1 METTFASILAQS
13 LLGESL
19 WLIVIVAFILLLVST
34 ILFLASRYKR
44 CPSDRI
50 LVIYGK
56 VGQDQSARCVHGGG
70 AFVWPLIQDFSYM
83 SLTPMTISIPLQGAL
98 SLQNIRINVP
108 STFTVGV
115 STAKAIMNNAAER
128 LLRLQPR
135 EIEDMAK
142 EIIFG
147 QLRLTVASLTIEQI
161 NQDRE
166 SFLDS
171 IRKNVEPELNK
182 IGLYLINVNI
192 TDITDESDYI
202 ESIGKKAASEA
213 INKAKVDVA
222 EQVKIGDIG
231 EAQANRERAI
241 RVAEHTAESEKGQ
254 KTAEADRRIF
264 VQQQEAVATI
274 GEAEA
279 NRDRSIRVAEN
290 LAQATKGEKKAE
302 ADKRVFVQQQEA
314 EAVKGEKEAEANQ
327 RIFVKQQ
334 EALAVDGENKAMAEI
349 ADYNAQL
356 AIKQA
361 EAFEKGEVAKRQA
374 EVEIQKAQYLAEQ
387 ERLHAE
393 EIVRQETD
401 RRKVEIAA
409 EAQAEKFRREAKGQ
423 ADATLA
429 KYEAEAKG
437 IRQVLDSKAAGYEAL
452 VKSCNGDARAAST
465 LLMIEKIE
473 EIVDR
478 QVEAIKNIKIDK
490 VTVWDS
496 GNNEKGTSS
505 TANFLSGLIRSIPPL
520 HEVAGMAGVELP
532 QYLGDTTDK
541 SEPTTAPQANTTPAA
556 APKPPAK
563 GPTPPKPK
571 DT

>member
-1 METTFASILAQS
+1 MDMMLSQMLAQNT
-13 LLGESL
+13 LGLSL
-19 WLIVIVAFILLLVST
+19 WLIALIAFVLLLVST
-34 ILFLASRYKR
+34 VLFLASRYKR

-56 VGQDQSARCVHGGG
+56 VGQDQSSRCIHGGG
-70 AFVWPLIQDFSYM
+70 AFVWPLIQDYSYM

-115 STAKAIMNNAAER
+115 STDKSIMNNAAER

-166 SFLDS
+166 SFLES

-202 ESIGKKAASEA
+202 ESIGKKAAAEA

-222 EQVKIGDIG
+222 EQAKLGAIG
-231 EAQANRERAI
+231 EAQANRERSI

-254 KTAEADRRIF
+254 KKAEADRRIF
-264 VQQQEAVATI
+264 VQQQETVATV

-279 NRDRSIRVAEN
+279 NRERSIRVAEN
-290 LAQATKGEKKAE
+290 LAQAEKGRKKAE
-302 ADKRVFVQQQEA
+302 ADQRIFVQQQES
-314 EAVKGEKEAEANQ
+314 
-327 RIFVKQQ
+327 
-334 EALAVDGENKAMAEI
+334 LAVDGENKALAEI
-349 ADYNAQL
+349 AEYNAEL
-356 AIKQA
+356 ATRQA
-361 EAFEKGEVAKRQA
+361 EAFEKGEVAKRKA
-374 EVEIQKAQYLAEQ
+374 EVAIQKAQYLAEQ
-387 ERLHAE
+387 ERLNAE
-393 EIVRQETD
+393 EVVRQEIE

-409 EAQAEKFRREAKGQ
+409 EAQAEKYRREAKGQ

-437 IRQVLDSKAAGYEAL
+437 IRQVLDSKAAGYQAL

-473 EIVDR
+473 DIVAR

-532 QYLGDTTDK
+532 PYLGDTTEKPDK
-541 SEPTTAPQANTTPAA
+541 GRTPS
-556 APKPPAK
+556 
-563 GPTPPKPK
+563 GQQTPPEQGKTPEK
-571 DT
+571 SK

>member
-1 METTFASILAQS
+1 MEMMLSAILAQGA
-13 LLGESL
+13 LGSTL
-19 WLIVIVAFILLLVST
+19 WMVVLVAFVLLLVST
-34 ILFLASRYKR
+34 VLFLASRYKR

-56 VGQDQSARCVHGGG
+56 VGHEQSSHCIHGGG
-70 AFVWPLIQDFSYM
+70 TFVWPLIQDYSYI

-108 STFTVGV
+108 STFTVGI
-115 STAKAIMNNAAER
+115 STDKAIMNNAAER

-166 SFLDS
+166 SFLES

-213 INKAKVDVA
+213 INRAKVDVA
-222 EQVKIGDIG
+222 EQVKLGDIG

-254 KTAEADRRIF
+254 KTAEADRRVF
-264 VQQQEAVATI
+264 VQQQETIATI

-290 LAQATKGEKKAE
+290 VAQAEKGRKKAE
-302 ADKRVFVQQQEA
+302 ADQRVFVQQQES
-314 EAVKGEKEAEANQ
+314 
-327 RIFVKQQ
+327 
-334 EALAVDGENKAMAEI
+334 LAVAGENKSMAEI
-349 ADYNAQL
+349 ADYNAEL
-356 AIKQA
+356 ASKQA
-361 EAFEKGEVAKRQA
+361 AAFEKGEVAKRKA
-374 EVEIQKAQYLAEQ
+374 EVAIQKAQYLAEQ
-387 ERLHAE
+387 ERLNAE
-393 EIVRQETD
+393 EVVRQETD
-401 RRKVEIAA
+401 RRKIEIAA
-409 EAQAEKFRREAKGQ
+409 EAQAEKYRREAKGQ

-429 KYEAEAKG
+429 MYEAEAKG
-437 IRQVLDSKAAGYEAL
+437 IRQVLDSKAAGYQSL

-473 EIVDR
+473 DIVAR

-496 GNNEKGTSS
+496 GNNANGTSS

-532 QYLGDTTDK
+532 QYLGDTTEKKADK
-541 SEPTTAPQANTTPAA
+541 DSAADTQPIASAESEAPE
-556 APKPPAK
+556 KLK
-563 GPTPPKPK
+563 
-571 DT
+571 